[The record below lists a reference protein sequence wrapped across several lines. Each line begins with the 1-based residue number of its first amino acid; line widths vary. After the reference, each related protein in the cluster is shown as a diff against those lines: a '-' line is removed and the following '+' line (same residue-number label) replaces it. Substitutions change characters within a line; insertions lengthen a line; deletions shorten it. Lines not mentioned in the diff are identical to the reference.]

1 MKKYLL
7 IFFSFSAIKI
17 FAQTPI
23 TLTSANMPGSGDT
36 LRYSIVSPQGFS
48 TSLTGANV
56 FWNFD
61 TIQSIGQDVYRY
73 KSSLQTPYAFYF
85 LGTNQYGL
93 KVADTLGFGTFQFLD
108 VYSFFKKTTTYF
120 SAEGTGFK
128 YQGIPLASQ
137 YSDDDEIYTF
147 PLNFGDH
154 DSTTYSVTTAL
165 GTTASYAQKGYRI
178 NDVDGWGTIKTPYD
192 SVKCIRVVSTAYG
205 LDSINVSGLFG
216 FSFPNVQ
223 RSYKWLS
230 LTEKIPVLEVSG
242 TIFNGNFT
250 ANQVRY
256 RDFYHAPP
264 TSIGES
270 MVNENN
276 IYVFP
281 NPAKEVLY
289 IQNNLKSKISII
301 LYDMKGA
308 VCLKTE
314 SQDSMSEIK
323 MNSLPP
329 GIYQVVV
336 SDVKNQRI
344 LTKRIVTE

>member
-7 IFFSFSAIKI
+7 LLLAFSASCH

-23 TLTSANMPGSGDT
+23 TITSANMPGSGDT
-36 LRYSIVSPQGFS
+36 MRYSIVSPQGFS
-48 TSLTGANV
+48 ISFTGANV

-85 LGTNQYGL
+85 LGLNQYGL
-93 KVADTLGFGTFQFLD
+93 KVADTVGFGTFQFLD
-108 VYSFFKKTTTYF
+108 VYNFFKKTNTYF

-147 PLNFGDH
+147 PLNYGDH

-165 GTTASYAQKGYRI
+165 GATISYAQKGYRI
-178 NDVDGWGTIKTPYD
+178 NDVDGWGTVKTPYD
-192 SVKCIRVVSTAYG
+192 SVKCIRVVSTSYG
-205 LDSINVSGLFG
+205 VDSINFNGFG

-242 TIFNGNFT
+242 TLFNGNFN

-256 RDFYHAPP
+256 RDVYQVPL
-264 TSIGES
+264 TSLDETI
-270 MVNENN
+270 VNENN

-289 IQNNLKSKISII
+289 IQNNSKSKISIS
-301 LYDMKGA
+301 LYDMRGA
-308 VCLKTE
+308 VCFKNE
-314 SQDSMSEIK
+314 SQNSINEIK
-323 MNSLPP
+323 LNSLPT
-329 GIYQVVV
+329 GVYQVVV
-336 SDVKNQRI
+336 SGVESGTI
-344 LTKRIVTE
+344 ITKKIISE

>member
-7 IFFSFSAIKI
+7 FLLAFSASCH

-23 TLTSANMPGSGDT
+23 TITSANMPGSGDT
-36 LRYSIVSPQGFS
+36 MRYSIVSPQGFS
-48 TSLTGANV
+48 ISFTGANV

-85 LGTNQYGL
+85 LGLNQYGL
-93 KVADTLGFGTFQFLD
+93 KVADTVGLGTFQFLD
-108 VYSFFKKTTTYF
+108 VYNFFKKTNTYF

-147 PLNFGDH
+147 PLNYGDH

-165 GTTASYAQKGYRI
+165 GATISYAQKGYRI
-178 NDVDGWGTIKTPYD
+178 NDVDGWGTVKTPYD
-192 SVKCIRVVSTAYG
+192 SVKCIRVVSTSYG
-205 LDSINVSGLFG
+205 VDSINFNGFG
-216 FSFPNVQ
+216 FSFPNAQ

-242 TIFNGNFT
+242 TLFNGNFN

-256 RDFYHAPP
+256 RDIYQAPL
-264 TSIGES
+264 TSVDES
-270 MVNENN
+270 IVDENN

-281 NPAKEVLY
+281 NPAKEVVY
-289 IQNNLKSKISII
+289 IQNNSKSKISIS
-301 LYDMKGA
+301 LYDMRGA
-308 VCLKTE
+308 VCFKNE
-314 SQDSMSEIK
+314 SQISINEIK
-323 MNSLPP
+323 LNSLPT
-329 GIYQVVV
+329 GVYQVVV
-336 SDVKNQRI
+336 SDVESRTIITKKII
-344 LTKRIVTE
+344 LE